1 VLWNGSKAAR
11 KRHARTGSRGSTGVD
26 DPQQL
31 VVDAGPGRHEEAK
44 GRADSSSIDDIGRR
58 SVRGGGVDNR
68 KKIIDGLSGFYPI

>member
-1 VLWNGSKAAR
+1 
-11 KRHARTGSRGSTGVD
+11 
-26 DPQQL
+26 
-31 VVDAGPGRHEEAK
+31 VDAGPGRHEEAE